1 MEMNTIVV
9 IEEDDVTQRTVG
21 ALLKFLSARIEPLE
35 EIVPLESGSEDHVPK
50 PLRRCELTA
59 RIRDVLRRSSPP
71 LEKRIR
77 FGDVEID
84 IEHRYIRRSGQTVK
98 MTPVEYNLL
107 LFFLRNVDQA
117 LTRDVILNEVWG
129 YDCYPNTRTV
139 DAHIVKLRR
148 KLEPDPQVPRY
159 LHTIHGVGYR
169 FIMFPESALSSEDT
183 SRSGGRIAQS
193 RVSAPQVS

>member
-1 MEMNTIVV
+1 MNTIVV
-9 IEEDDVTQRTVG
+9 IEEDKVTQRAID
-21 ALLKFLSARIEPLE
+21 ALLNFLSACIEPLE

-50 PLRRCELTA
+50 PFRQCELTA
-59 RIRDVLRRSSPP
+59 RIRAVLRRSSPP

-84 IEHRYIRRSGQTVK
+84 IEHRYIRRSGLRVK

-148 KLEPDPQVPRY
+148 KLEPDHQVPRY

-169 FIMFPESALSSEDT
+169 FVMFPESAPLSEDI
-183 SRSGGRIAQS
+183 SRAWGAVAQS
-193 RVSAPQVS
+193 RVPATQAS